1 MTFIIWVLIEDM
13 MILIFYVLILINAV
27 SFSKQ
32 VLNVIICT
40 IQEFHQALIY

>member
-1 MTFIIWVLIEDM
+1 MAFIIWVLIEDM

-32 VLNVIICT
+32 VCT
-40 IQEFHQALIY
+40 VLGL